1 MGNSFIYV
9 LFWVLYYTLPS
20 GGFIA
25 NPVHSNPSSHLAS
38 TAKPAQELRCFRVTN
53 LHAVLSLELK
63 VKDTGEGTQVRR
75 LGL

>member
-25 NPVHSNPSSHLAS
+25 NPADPS
-38 TAKPAQELRCFRVTN
+38 TARPSYHLNFEKY
-53 LHAVLSLELK
+53 
-63 VKDTGEGTQVRR
+63 
-75 LGL
+75 

>member
-25 NPVHSNPSSHLAS
+25 NPAGEDGGNARAHQNTHLNGGS
-38 TAKPAQELRCFRVTN
+38 
-53 LHAVLSLELK
+53 
-63 VKDTGEGTQVRR
+63 
-75 LGL
+75 